1 MGDLIMSLTNEN
13 SVEPYI
19 SGTKPTKNLTFQDA
33 IIAIAVYA
41 SQLDSNDCDDDFKKI
56 QSLAQEHPLFSEDSK
71 KTTSRIYKFANYMSA
86 EKPEQFVN
94 LAAASLTPET
104 KKIAFTWAAELSIDN
119 EYKRRKSQN
128 LLDDLR
134 IQLAIDNH
142 LADKIIGQIKSKR
155 KSQ

>member
-1 MGDLIMSLTNEN
+1 
-13 SVEPYI
+13 
-19 SGTKPTKNLTFQDA
+19 
-33 IIAIAVYA
+33 
-41 SQLDSNDCDDDFKKI
+41 
-56 QSLAQEHPLFSEDSK
+56 
-71 KTTSRIYKFANYMSA
+71 MSA